1 MGLTQTK
8 LHWCVLA
15 QDWRS
20 CLKRLE
26 ATDGEAGGGGGRSRR
41 RGRGGGG
48 GGGGATAT
56 EASTRNPCGDLALHL
71 ACYGGQAPPDVVRAL
86 IDAHPASA
94 RAENRAGRGPLELA
108 TLNYRPGHP
117 HRAEVLALL
126 RWYRPG
132 EDDEEE
138 NDEDEGRRRP
148 LPPPR
153 RVFSSVPPD
162 RMYPTSAVCV
172 ICLDRP
178 ASVALLPC
186 GHVCLCGECTSI
198 AMRGGTCPVDR
209 REVTGFYLLEELDG
223 GMAATAA
230 AEEAAASPRL
240 PLGCLP
246 IPVP

>member
-71 ACYGGQAPPDVVRAL
+71 ACYGGQAPPYVVRAL
-86 IDAHPASA
+86 LDAHPASA
-94 RAENRAGRGPLELA
+94 TAVNRAGRCPLELA

-126 RWYRPG
+126 
-132 EDDEEE
+132 
-138 NDEDEGRRRP
+138 
-148 LPPPR
+148 
-153 RVFSSVPPD
+153 
-162 RMYPTSAVCV
+162 
-172 ICLDRP
+172 
-178 ASVALLPC
+178 
-186 GHVCLCGECTSI
+186 
-198 AMRGGTCPVDR
+198 
-209 REVTGFYLLEELDG
+209 
-223 GMAATAA
+223 
-230 AEEAAASPRL
+230 
-240 PLGCLP
+240 
-246 IPVP
+246 